1 MTKGGWPP
9 GESESGVGTAR
20 MPAGLARG
28 ARGSAPTGARGRC
41 SAWTGTASAPV
52 RRSRSRSW
60 PRRPFPLRILVI
72 AAVFVRLASA
82 GPSPRQFSSQS
93 RRFLPRRSLGQLGSY
108 EDCHDHDRR
117 PLPAL
122 SSRNGLH
129 LVTKDAPLVTI
140 CSHKPRDAPRDTPGG
155 GDAGSAGQARCHPG
169 RTTPAFTPGS
179 GGAYSTSKDRR
190 HPGRRTPAAA
200 HRTRHRTL
208 CHPARSRRTQIA
220 SVR

>member
-108 EDCHDHDRR
+108 ENCHDRERR
-117 PLPAL
+117 PVPDL
-122 SSRNGLH
+122 SSTNGLH
-129 LVTKDAPLVTI
+129 LMTKDASIVTV
-140 CSHKPRDAPRDTPGG
+140 CSHKPRDAPRDTPG
-155 GDAGSAGQARCHPG
+155 
-169 RTTPAFTPGS
+169 S
-179 GGAYSTSKDRR
+179 GGTGPRGQGPLA
-190 HPGRRTPAAA
+190 
-200 HRTRHRTL
+200 
-208 CHPARSRRTQIA
+208 SRLWNA
-220 SVR
+220 CGSVRPCARRPRGQGSLSSRPKNTSGCVHGTGARVSSFRAWSRDSVVSVG